1 MENLRKLDKNKVF
14 ALLGIVG
21 LIIGAVGLGLG
32 ASALTELARIES
44 QLDIISEDT
53 HEHNGWYKR
62 LDSAVYSN
70 PNFTNIPITELTITF
85 ELESNE
91 AVYFSYMAGVTLVP
105 NSGLSFIGI
114 NFRVDGIQLLNPY
127 NTFGV
132 KNVSAVN
139 HYSTITLQLYKDDL
153 SAGIHNVT
161 VDILGSHV
169 GNNVVLNT
177 LYVQKYPA

>member
-1 MENLRKLDKNKVF
+1 MENLRNLNKSRLI
-14 ALLGIVG
+14 ALLGVIG

-32 ASALTELARIES
+32 ASALTELARMRT
-44 QLDIISEDT
+44 QLDAISKDT

-62 LDSAVYSN
+62 HDSAVYTN

-105 NSGLSFIGI
+105 ESGLSFIAI

-127 NTFGV
+127 KSYGV
-132 KNVSAVN
+132 SN
-139 HYSTITLQLYKDDL
+139 
-153 SAGIHNVT
+153 
-161 VDILGSHV
+161 
-169 GNNVVLNT
+169 
-177 LYVQKYPA
+177 